1 MIPKAKERQSKI
13 NKWDKNYQAYIKKE
27 NLTCREEENQTIE
40 INPGTIQMIELTDK
54 VIKTITI
61 TAFHMLK
68 KLEESLCM
76 VSGNMEDW
84 RKMMKI
90 VLLKMKTITSK
101 VKSTLDRTKSRLEIS
116 EKNICEF
123 EDFLK

>member
-1 MIPKAKERQSKI
+1 MIPKAKERKSKR
-13 NKWDKNYQAYIKKE
+13 NKWDKNYQAYRKKE
-27 NLTCREEENQTIE
+27 NLTYREEENQSIE
-40 INPGTIQMIELTDK
+40 INPGTIQMIELTNK

-68 KLEESLCM
+68 KLEESMCM
-76 VSGNMEDW
+76 LSGDMEDW

-101 VKSTLDRTKSRLEIS
+101 VKNTLDRTKSRLEIS
-116 EKNICEF
+116 EKNIREF
-123 EDFLK
+123 EGF

>member
-1 MIPKAKERQSKI
+1 
-13 NKWDKNYQAYIKKE
+13 
-27 NLTCREEENQTIE
+27 
-40 INPGTIQMIELTDK
+40 MIELTNK

-68 KLEESLCM
+68 KLEESMCM
-76 VSGNMEDW
+76 LSGDMEDW

-101 VKSTLDRTKSRLEIS
+101 VKNTLDRTKSRLEIS
-116 EKNICEF
+116 EKNIHEF